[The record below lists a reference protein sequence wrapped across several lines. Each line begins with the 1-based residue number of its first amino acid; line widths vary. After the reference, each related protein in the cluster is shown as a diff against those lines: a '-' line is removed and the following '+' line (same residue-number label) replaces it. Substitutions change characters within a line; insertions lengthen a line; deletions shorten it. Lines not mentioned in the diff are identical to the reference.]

1 MFLLQSISALQFSG
15 STCLASAYSDFNTCN
30 LLLAGPR
37 CAELVSPLTH
47 AHTSGSWKR
56 LVLFIHIFWRG
67 SGVDEYLI
75 LRFLC
80 RCVKISRFDVF
91 YISHIFIWCD
101 CKWAN
106 CAIFF
111 GTVVV
116 GIKPRKW
123 LFLFLFCSDVIS
135 YCYKSILGAVTAELT
150 LRYPETCWD
159 ISVIKIDASL
169 LIKFKIWYSK
179 DIYMEGQNY
188 QNEV

>member
-1 MFLLQSISALQFSG
+1 MFFISLTFLSDVTVNEQTVQF
-15 STCLASAYSDFNTCN
+15 
-30 LLLAGPR
+30 
-37 CAELVSPLTH
+37 
-47 AHTSGSWKR
+47 
-56 LVLFIHIFWRG
+56 
-67 SGVDEYLI
+67 
-75 LRFLC
+75 
-80 RCVKISRFDVF
+80 
-91 YISHIFIWCD
+91 
-101 CKWAN
+101 
-106 CAIFF
+106 FF

>member
-15 STCLASAYSDFNTCN
+15 STYLASAYSDSNTCN

-56 LVLFIHIFWRG
+56 LVLFIHVFWRG

-91 YISHIFIWCD
+91 LSLTFLSD
-101 CKWAN
+101 VTVN
-106 CAIFF
+106 EQTVQFF

-123 LFLFLFCSDVIS
+123 LLFLFCSDVIS
-135 YCYKSILGAVTAELT
+135 YCYKSILEAVTAELT

-169 LIKFKIWYSK
+169 LIKFGIQK